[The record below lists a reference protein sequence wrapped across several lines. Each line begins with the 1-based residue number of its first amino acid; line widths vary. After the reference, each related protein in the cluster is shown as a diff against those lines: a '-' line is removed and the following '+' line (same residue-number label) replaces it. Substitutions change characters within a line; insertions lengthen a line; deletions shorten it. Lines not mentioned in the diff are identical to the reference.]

1 MKILQVEVVS
11 EEKIK
16 PSFPTPSHLRT
27 FKLSLLDQL
36 IPAPYAPIILFYD
49 PITTITTTKRLE
61 LLKASLS
68 EALTVFYP
76 LAGKLKDDE
85 LSVECNDE
93 GAAFIEARVKS
104 FSLHEFLSHP
114 ELFDS
119 LLNQFLPGNITHTS
133 SSNFITNIQA
143 NVFKCGG
150 IAIGICIS
158 HKLLDGAALC
168 TFLKSWTAIGRRL
181 VSGSSEKAAPPCI
194 SPNLF
199 AAASLF
205 PTNGDL
211 WLRDSSLH
219 MWGSLFIQG
228 KESSVTKRF
237 VFDASAIATLKLNAR
252 MARKKPPTRVEVV
265 SAFLWQCCMAA
276 SKDKHGVQR
285 PSLLTHIV
293 NLRSKLP
300 TAMDDSDSDLEHS
313 TGNLLWMAAA
323 RSYIGDIGDDEE
335 EEEQQQQQNLVL
347 PGLVSELR
355 NALSKIDAD
364 FAKEI
369 RGKQGKSLM
378 IDSLEGIMNSDG
390 LDLDYYGFSSW
401 CKFGWYEAADF
412 GWGKPAW
419 VSSIGSSSAPHFMN
433 LIILVDTKS
442 GDGIEAWV
450 TLDQRQMA
458 LLEGISNLQKLV
470 SVDPSPLILN

>member
-16 PSFPTPSHLRT
+16 PSFPTPSHLKT
-27 FKLSLLDQL
+27 FKLSLLDHL
-36 IPAPYAPIILFYD
+36 IPAPYAPIILFYN
-49 PITTITTTKRLE
+49 PISTVTTTTRLE

-68 EALTVFYP
+68 EALTEFYP
-76 LAGKLKDDE
+76 LAGKLNDDDVY
-85 LSVECNDE
+85 VECNDE
-93 GAAFIEARVKS
+93 GAAFIETRVKH
-104 FSLHEFLSHP
+104 FTLHEFLSRP

-119 LLNQFLPGNITHTS
+119 LLKQFLPGNITHTS
-133 SSNFITNIQA
+133 SGNFVTNIQA

-181 VSGSSEKAAPPCI
+181 LSGSSEKAAPPRI
-194 SPNLF
+194 SPNLS

-276 SKDKHGVQR
+276 SKEKHGIQR

-293 NLRSKLP
+293 NLRSKLLN
-300 TAMDDSDSDLEHS
+300 AMDDGRDSGSDLQYS

-323 RSYIGDIGDDEE
+323 RSYIGDSDEDDEQQ
-335 EEEQQQQQNLVL
+335 EQQNSVL
-347 PGLVSELR
+347 PDLVSEVR
-355 NALSKIDAD
+355 NALSRIDAG

-369 RGKQGKSLM
+369 QGKQGKSLM

-450 TLDQRQMA
+450 TLDQRQMT
-458 LLEGISNLQKLV
+458 LLEANSDLRKLV
-470 SVDPSPLILN
+470 SVDPSPLDL

>member
-1 MKILQVEVVS
+1 MKILEVEVVS
-11 EEKIK
+11 EVKIK

-49 PITTITTTKRLE
+49 PTTTITTAKRLE
-61 LLKASLS
+61 ILKVSLS
-68 EALTVFYP
+68 EALTAFYP
-76 LAGKLKDDE
+76 LAGKLRDDE

-93 GAAFIEARVKS
+93 GAVFIEARVKH
-104 FSLHEFLSHP
+104 FSLHEFLRCP

-119 LLNQFLPGNITHTS
+119 LLNQFLPGSITYTS
-133 SSNFITNIQA
+133 SGNFVTNIQA
-143 NVFKCGG
+143 NVFQCGG

-168 TFLKSWTAIGRRL
+168 TFLKSWTGISRRL
-181 VSGSSEKAAPPCI
+181 LSGSSEKEAPPWI

-205 PTNGDL
+205 PTNGDM

-228 KESSVTKRF
+228 KESSVTRRF
-237 VFDASAIATLKLNAR
+237 VFDASAIATLKLNAQ
-252 MARKKPPTRVEVV
+252 MARKKSPTRVEVV

-276 SKDKHGVQR
+276 SKEKHNFQR

-293 NLRSKLP
+293 NLRSKLLN
-300 TAMDDSDSDLEHS
+300 AMDDSDSDLQYS

-323 RSYIGDIGDDEE
+323 RSYIGDSDDDDEQQ
-335 EEEQQQQQNLVL
+335 EQQNSVL

-355 NALSKIDAD
+355 NALSRIDAD
-364 FAKEI
+364 FAKEMQ
-369 RGKQGKSLM
+369 GKQGKSLM
-378 IDSLEGIMNSDG
+378 IDSLEGITNSDG
-390 LDLDYYGFSSW
+390 LDLDYYAFSSW

-458 LLEGISNLQKLV
+458 LLEADSNLNKLA
-470 SVDPSPLILN
+470 SVDPSPLILS